1 MVSQQYSEIYRQIG
15 QDIEARAQRL
25 LGRRLTA
32 RERSGIWNVSSVFM
46 LEAIERDILATRTA
60 EALAET
66 LGALA
71 AQGEQQRWRALD
83 SLVDQV
89 ASLLQRALSEGEQR
103 GLHATATV
111 YDAICVAE
119 RLTQV
124 DRPQREA
131 LLHRLVV
138 IPTDA

>member
-1 MVSQQYSEIYRQIG
+1 MVNRHYSQIYRQIG

-25 LGRRLTA
+25 LGRPLTA
-32 RERSGIWNVSSVFM
+32 HERSGIWNVSSVFM

-71 AQGEQQRWRALD
+71 AQADQQRRHALD

-119 RLTQV
+119 RLTQA
-124 DRPQREA
+124 DHPQREA
-131 LLHRLVV
+131 LFHQLIV
-138 IPTDA
+138 IPTDT

>member
-1 MVSQQYSEIYRQIG
+1 MSQQYSDIYRQIG
-15 QDIEARAQRL
+15 QDIESRAQLL
-25 LGRRLTA
+25 LGRPLTA
-32 RERSGIWNVSSVFM
+32 RERSGIWNVSSVFL
-46 LEAIERDILATRTA
+46 LEGIERDILVARTTQ
-60 EALAET
+60 ALLEM

-71 AQGEQQRWRALD
+71 AQGEQQRRRALD

-119 RLTQV
+119 QLTHV
-124 DRPQREA
+124 DQAQREA
-131 LLHRLVV
+131 LFHRLVV
-138 IPTDA
+138 IPPAA